1 MLFAV
6 LTCSVQA
13 QSERAQSKKSAKE
26 LKKKHA
32 KIEQAVKTDDTV
44 GWNDNARFRRVEQ
57 ACNYVRDNYVEQP
70 DYMKIGEA
78 AITSML
84 AELDPHSVYIAS
96 KDVPR
101 ANEGLQG
108 NFEGVGLAFQ
118 IVNDTISVTE
128 VIVGGPSEKVGLQIG
143 DKLIRV
149 DDTIATFKGVNNNFV
164 FRHLRGKKGTQV
176 RLAVKRNGVA
186 DLLVFNIIRDKVPIY
201 SVDTYF
207 MLDDEVGYMRLTR
220 FARTSAQ
227 EVFDAIK
234 ALKKKGMKRLIFDLR
249 GNSGGYLD
257 IACAVANQ
265 FLDPGRLMVYTEG
278 EKSPRQ
284 NFVSRRGGIFTKE
297 PLVVLID
304 EYSASASEIVSGAMQ
319 DWDRATLVGRR
330 TFGKGLVQRM
340 FEMYDG
346 AQLRLTTA
354 RYYTPSGRCI
364 QKPYTDGKDAY
375 NRELQR
381 RLDHNELVSSDSIVF
396 PDSLK
401 FTTRSG
407 RTVYGGGGIMPDV
420 FVPLDTVRLSD
431 YFLSLRSTGHFNTF
445 ALEWADQHR
454 QDSAYATFDL
464 FMQHYDMDSMANVF
478 AHYVASRDNAI
489 QRSDV
494 RGEWVA
500 AWLSDQARKTVADT
514 SHRLHAGSYV
524 DYMDMLLGDTTF
536 LNQLKM
542 KAQSEDRRSQL
553 INERSD
559 LYMGFLIKALIARNL
574 YGIEYYYR
582 VMKEQ
587 DPALLD
593 ALAIIKKQ

>member
-1 MLFAV
+1 MRNKTIIIV
-6 LTCSVQA
+6 LLLLASFTCNLQA
-13 QSERAQSKKSAKE
+13 QKSRVKTKNAV
-26 LKKKHA
+26 A
-32 KIEQAVKTDDTV
+32 PADTVAWNDTTQFRRIEQAC
-44 GWNDNARFRRVEQ
+44 E
-57 ACNYVRDNYVEQP
+57 YVRHNYVEQP
-70 DYMKIGEA
+70 NYQKITEK

-84 AELDPHSVYIAS
+84 AELDPHSVYIAA

-149 DDTIATFKGVNNNFV
+149 DDTTATFKGVNNNFV

-176 RLAVKRNGVA
+176 RLTVKRNGVA
-186 DLLVFNIIRDKVPIY
+186 DPLVFNIIRDKVPIY

-207 MLDDEVGYMRLTR
+207 MLDEEVGYVRLTR

-227 EVFDAIK
+227 EVQKAIN
-234 ALKKKGMKRLIFDLR
+234 ALKRQGMKRLIFDLR

-265 FLDPGRLMVYTEG
+265 FLDPGRLIVYTEG

-284 NFVSRRGGIFTKE
+284 NFVSRRGGSFTKGS
-297 PLVVLID
+297 LVILID

-330 TFGKGLVQRM
+330 TFGKGLVQRL

-346 AQLRLTTA
+346 AQMRLTTA

-375 NRELQR
+375 NLELQR
-381 RLDHNELVSSDSIVF
+381 RLDHNELVSTDSIVF

-401 FTTRSG
+401 FTTRNG

-431 YFLSLRSTGHFNTF
+431 YFLSLRSAGHFNTF

-454 QDSAYATFDL
+454 NDSNYATFER
-464 FMQHYDMDSMANVF
+464 FEANYSMEQMSKSF
-478 AHYVASRDNAI
+478 ADYVASRDNPI
-489 QRSDV
+489 VRTDV

-500 AWLSDQARKTVADT
+500 SWMNDQARKVVTDT
-514 SHRLHAGSYV
+514 THRIHAGSYV
-524 DYMDMLLGDTTF
+524 DYMDQLLGDTAF
-536 LNQLKM
+536 LSQLRQ

-559 LYMGFLIKALIARNL
+559 VYMGYLIKSLIARNL
-574 YGIEYYYR
+574 FGIEYYYR

-587 DPALLD
+587 DPALLK
-593 ALAIIKKQ
+593 ALETIKKD

>member
-1 MLFAV
+1 MRKRYIIASLMLLA
-6 LTCSVQA
+6 LAATPAHA
-13 QSERAQSKKSAKE
+13 QRHKKGADKKTPVVDTLAWNDTAQFRR
-26 LKKKHA
+26 
-32 KIEQAVKTDDTV
+32 IEQACT
-44 GWNDNARFRRVEQ
+44 
-57 ACNYVRDNYVEQP
+57 YVRNNYVEQP
-70 DYMKIGEA
+70 DYKKITEK

-84 AELDPHSVYIAS
+84 AEMDPHSVYIAA

-149 DDTIATFKGVNNNFV
+149 DDTTATFKGVNNNFV
-164 FRHLRGKKGTQV
+164 FRHLRGKKGTEV
-176 RLAVKRNGVA
+176 KLTVKRNGVA
-186 DLLVFNIIRDKVPIY
+186 DPIVFNIIRDKVPIY

-207 MLDDEVGYMRLTR
+207 MLDEEIGYVRLTR

-227 EVFDAIK
+227 ELYQAVTE
-234 ALKKKGMKRLIFDLR
+234 LKKKGMKRLIFDLR

-257 IACAVANQ
+257 IACAIANQ
-265 FLDPGRLMVYTEG
+265 FLEPGKLMVYTEG

-284 NFVSRRGGIFTKE
+284 NFVSRRGGCFTE
-297 PLVVLID
+297 GPLVVLID

-330 TFGKGLVQRM
+330 TFGKGLVQRL
-340 FEMYDG
+340 FEMFDG

-364 QKPYTDGKDAY
+364 QKPYTDGKDSY
-375 NRELQR
+375 NLEIQR
-381 RLDHNELVSSDSIVF
+381 RLDHNELVSTDSITF

-401 FTTRSG
+401 YATHGG
-407 RTVYGGGGIMPDV
+407 RVVYGGGGIMPDV

-431 YFLSLRSTGHFNTF
+431 YFLSLRSAGHFNTF

-454 QDSAYATFDL
+454 RDPNYATFDL
-464 FMQHYDMDSMANVF
+464 FMQHYSFDEVAQSF
-478 AHYVASRDNAI
+478 ATYVASRDNPI
-489 QRSDV
+489 VRSDV

-500 AWLSDQARKTVADT
+500 AWMNDQARKSVADT
-514 SHRLHAGSYV
+514 VNRIHAESYEAYLDRLLTDS
-524 DYMDMLLGDTTF
+524 TF
-536 LNQLKM
+536 LEQLKQ
-542 KAQSEDRRSQL
+542 KAQSEDRRSRL

-559 LYMGFLIKALIARNL
+559 VYMGYLIKALIARNL
-574 YGIEYYYR
+574 FGIEYYYR

-587 DPALLD
+587 DPGLLEALKT
-593 ALAIIKKQ
+593 IKNM